1 MGEPDGERG
10 AGDDRPGDGRGQGG
24 VANSAV
30 GKGDDLMRERVD
42 VQFAPKMSLSLM
54 FVLVTSTTFLDE
66 Q

>member
-30 GKGDDLMRERVD
+30 GKGDDLMRESRCAICTKNESLFD
-42 VQFAPKMSLSLM
+42 VCSSDFHDFP
-54 FVLVTSTTFLDE
+54 
-66 Q
+66 